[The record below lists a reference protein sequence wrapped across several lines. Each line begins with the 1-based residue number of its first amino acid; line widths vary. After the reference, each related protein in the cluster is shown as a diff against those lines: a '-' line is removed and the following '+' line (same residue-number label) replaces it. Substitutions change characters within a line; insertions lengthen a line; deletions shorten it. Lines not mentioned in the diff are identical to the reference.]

1 MKKFY
6 DELLGLFKEA
16 CILEEVNMF
25 LYWDR
30 DVTMP
35 KKGGKQKA
43 EQVALISKL
52 EHERR
57 IQPRLAQFQNGPQ

>member
-1 MKKFY
+1 MRKLY
-6 DELLGLFKEA
+6 NELLGLFKEA
-16 CILEEVNMF
+16 CILDEVNMF

-43 EQVALISKL
+43 EQVGKAMLIL
-52 EHERR
+52 
-57 IQPRLAQFQNGPQ
+57 